1 MPDAIKVDAEG
12 LHSHADVCD
21 TTAAFLAGI
30 TAPASAG
37 HHTQASSSA
46 VTTGH
51 SLIDTVTST
60 LAGRATSTGE
70 KLRAAAASY
79 TRTDG
84 DSGQAISTTVQ
95 V

>member
-1 MPDAIKVDAEG
+1 MSDALRVDAEG
-12 LHSHADVCD
+12 LQSHADVCD
-21 TTAAFLAGI
+21 TAAASLAGI
-30 TAPASAG
+30 TAPVAPG

-51 SLIDTVTST
+51 SLLDTVTSILSERLT
-60 LAGRATSTGE
+60 NTGAR
-70 KLRAAAASY
+70 LRTAAADY

-84 DSGQAISTTVQ
+84 DSGQTISTTVQ

>member
-1 MPDAIKVDAEG
+1 MADAIKVDAEG
-12 LHSHADVCD
+12 LHSHAGVCD
-21 TTAAFLAGI
+21 TAAASLAGI

-51 SLIDTVTST
+51 ALIDTVTST
-60 LAGRATSTGE
+60 LSDRATSTGD

-84 DSGQAISTTVQ
+84 DSGQAISTVQ

>member
-1 MPDAIKVDAEG
+1 MADAIKVDAEG
-12 LHSHADVCD
+12 LRSHADVCD
-21 TTAAFLAGI
+21 TAAASVAGI
-30 TAPASAG
+30 NAPVAAG

-51 SLIDTVTST
+51 ALIDGVTTT
-60 LAGRATSTGE
+60 LSGRASSTGE

-84 DSGQAISTTVQ
+84 DSGQAIATTVQ